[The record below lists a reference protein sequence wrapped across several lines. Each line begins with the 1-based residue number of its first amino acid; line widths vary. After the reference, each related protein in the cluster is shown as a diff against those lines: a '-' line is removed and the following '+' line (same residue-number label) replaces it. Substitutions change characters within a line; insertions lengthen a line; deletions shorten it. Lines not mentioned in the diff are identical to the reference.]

1 MVSSA
6 ENGNNLQSFVFTG
19 EIYDE
24 NLSRILDNISFSL
37 ISKSEGGDVIE
48 SVNVIKANAPK
59 FYSSQNR
66 AVTLDDY
73 KIITQKLYSSIADI
87 IVYGGETESPP
98 EYGRVKIAIKPKF
111 STKLSNSTK
120 RDILTKLKPFVV
132 GSITPVI
139 IDPSVV
145 EILLDTKIYYDPNV
159 TNLTSEQ
166 VKNLVVQNLTEY
178 RDTNN
183 LSKFGGSI
191 KKSKLSTVID
201 SSEDSI
207 TSNNT
212 SIILRKRLQPALNT
226 KAQYLLCFV
235 NPLVKKCD
243 NQSNITSTA
252 FRISNF
258 PGVDVYLDNI
268 TDGTIRIYTID
279 PITAEK
285 IILIDNIGT
294 INFTK
299 GEVNLDLVQITSG
312 SNENNEIFVSVIPE
326 NPDIYAVR
334 EVFLDLLVD
343 NSNFQI
349 FSEVV

>member
-1 MVSSA
+1 
-6 ENGNNLQSFVFTG
+6 
-19 EIYDE
+19 
-24 NLSRILDNISFSL
+24 
-37 ISKSEGGDVIE
+37 
-48 SVNVIKANAPK
+48 
-59 FYSSQNR
+59 
-66 AVTLDDY
+66 
-73 KIITQKLYSSIADI
+73 
-87 IVYGGETESPP
+87 
-98 EYGRVKIAIKPKF
+98 
-111 STKLSNSTK
+111 
-120 RDILTKLKPFVV
+120 
-132 GSITPVI
+132 
-139 IDPSVV
+139 
-145 EILLDTKIYYDPNV
+145 
-159 TNLTSEQ
+159 
-166 VKNLVVQNLTEY
+166 
-178 RDTNN
+178 